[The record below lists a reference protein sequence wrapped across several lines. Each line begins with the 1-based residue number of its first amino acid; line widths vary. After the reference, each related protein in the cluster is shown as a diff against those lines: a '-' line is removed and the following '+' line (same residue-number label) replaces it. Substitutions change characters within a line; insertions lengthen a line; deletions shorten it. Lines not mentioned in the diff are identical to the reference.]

1 MGKWVGEGA
10 GGGGGGGDLLL
21 DTVKETGKNAQL
33 DELNS

>member
-1 MGKWVGEGA
+1 MVISGQMGKW
-10 GGGGGGGDLLL
+10 GGGGDLLL

>member
-1 MGKWVGEGA
+1 MGKWVGEG
-10 GGGGGGGDLLL
+10 GGGGGGGLLL

>member
-1 MGKWVGEGA
+1 MGKWVGE
-10 GGGGGGGDLLL
+10 GGGGGDLLL